1 MTVLVKAYCK
11 DPSGKL
17 AMWEAGEI
25 STENPGVLE
34 MVLHDATRGA
44 EKAFGNKFRGP
55 VLLTVKNNSPAPEE
69 IWPKFE
75 ETGSQPPFEPDHA

>member
-17 AMWEAGEI
+17 AMWDAGEV
-25 STENPGVLE
+25 NPKHPGVLE

-44 EKAFGNKFRGP
+44 EQAFGKKFRPP
-55 VLLTVKNNSPAPEE
+55 VLLTIKSNSPAPEGF
-69 IWPKFE
+69 WPKFE
-75 ETGSQPPFEPDHA
+75 ETGPEPEKA